1 METKFVNKMRRE
13 SSSFTM
19 FCIHLVISFYIFLP
33 LLYNVDS
40 RISDLE
46 IVTISFAAVFSLFN
60 GFVVVI
66 GMYIQESVAV
76 DIDDSFSIEN
86 DCSRLIFRFVV
97 NFVPLLENV
106 YLISTCASVCL
117 ILLIAQLADKKCDE
131 SYSMIP
137 SSLTCISHQNL
148 LHPTIV
154 SVIW

>member
-33 LLYNVDS
+33 LLYTVDS

-86 DCSRLIFRFVV
+86 NCSRLIFRFVV
-97 NFVPLLENV
+97 NIVPLLENV
-106 YLISTCASVCL
+106 YLISTCTSVCL
-117 ILLIAQLADKKCDE
+117 ILMIAQLADKKCDE

-137 SSLTCISHQNL
+137 SSLTCISHQNM